1 MTYKE
6 SLSYL
11 KSLNPSGIRLG
22 LEPIV
27 SLLGRMGN
35 PQESFPSVIVAG
47 TNGKGS
53 VAAILASILTAAG
66 FKTGLYTSPDL
77 VDFRERIRIDGE
89 MISPKEVVDCLHDVK
104 SHVTETVSYFEFITA
119 MAFSHFTRRK
129 IDIAVLEVGL
139 GGRLDATNVVNP
151 LVSVITNI
159 SREHEEY
166 LGNSLA
172 KIAFEKGGVI
182 KEGGVCVT
190 AASQKP
196 VLSVLADICQKKNA
210 RLFRLG
216 NDFTTRKGKDA
227 VFSYRGLQRNF
238 SSLRSPFTGIHQIA
252 NAALALAA
260 MEVISSAGARF
271 SVSDEAVIKGLRA
284 AQWEGRLEVLGR
296 SPLFIVDGA
305 HNPAGVATLARALE
319 NDFTYRKLVL
329 IFGVMG
335 DKNYRMMAKRLFPLA
350 DRIVL
355 TRPPSERSLAPQV
368 LAALASEFNDK
379 VEILEE
385 PEDAL
390 NRSFFLAGEDD
401 AICAAGSLYLVG
413 EMKRVLGKAKP
424 HGHPS
429 KTNTLKVNNSAKK

>member
-1 MTYKE
+1 MTYTE

-22 LEPIV
+22 LEPIA
-27 SLLGRMGN
+27 SLLDRMGN
-35 PQESFPSVIVAG
+35 PQDSFPSVIVAG

-53 VAAILASILTAAG
+53 VAAIMASILTHAG

-89 MISPKEVVDCLHDVK
+89 MISPDEVVDCLHDVK
-104 SHVTETVSYFEFITA
+104 DNVTETISYFEFITA
-119 MAFSHFTRRK
+119 MAFSHFRKRK
-129 IDIAVLEVGL
+129 IDIAILEVGL

-190 AASQKP
+190 AASQKT
-196 VLSVLADICQKKNA
+196 VLSVLSDICRERNA

-216 NDFTTRKGKDA
+216 KDFTARKGKDA

-238 SSLRSPFTGIHQIA
+238 RSLRSPFVGMHQIA

-260 MEVISSAGARF
+260 MEAISLVGARF
-271 SVSDEAVIKGLRA
+271 PVPDEAVMKGLRS

-305 HNPAGVATLARALE
+305 HNPAGVATLRRALE
-319 NDFTYRKLVL
+319 NDFTYRKLIL

-350 DRIVL
+350 DWIVI

-368 LAALASEFNDK
+368 LATLASEFNDN

-390 NRSFFLAGEDD
+390 NRAFFLAGEDD

-413 EMKRVLGKAKP
+413 EIKKVLSKTKSP
-424 HGHPS
+424 VHQS
-429 KTNTLKVNNSAKK
+429 KTNIQKVKNSAKK

>member
-1 MTYKE
+1 MTYAE

-22 LEPIV
+22 LEPIA
-27 SLLGRMGN
+27 SLLDRMGN
-35 PQESFPSVIVAG
+35 PQDSCPSVIVAG

-53 VAAILASILTAAG
+53 VAAILASIFTAAG

-89 MISPKEVVDCLHDVK
+89 MISPKDVVDRLDDVK

-119 MAFSHFTRRK
+119 MAFAHFQQRK
-129 IDIAVLEVGL
+129 IDIAILEVGL

-172 KIAFEKGGVI
+172 KIAREKGGVI
-182 KEGGVCVT
+182 KDGGVCVT
-190 AASQKP
+190 AASQKS
-196 VLSVLADICQKKNA
+196 VLSVLSDICRERNA

-216 NDFTTRKGKDA
+216 KDFTARKGNDA
-227 VFSYRGLQRNF
+227 VFSYRGIRRNF
-238 SSLRSPFTGIHQIA
+238 SSLRSPFVGSHQIA

-260 MEVISSAGARF
+260 MEAIASADARF
-271 SVSDEAVIKGLRA
+271 SVPDEAVIEGLRSA
-284 AQWEGRLEVLGR
+284 RWEGRLEVLGR
-296 SPLFIVDGA
+296 FPLFIVDGA
-305 HNPAGVATLARALE
+305 HNPAGVATLRRALE
-319 NDFTYRKLVL
+319 NDFTYRKLIL

-350 DRIVL
+350 DRIL
-355 TRPPSERSLAPQV
+355 ITRPPSERSLDPQV
-368 LAALASEFNDK
+368 LALLASEFNDN
-379 VEILEE
+379 VEVLEE

-390 NRSFFLAGEDD
+390 NRAFSLAGEND

-413 EMKRVLGKAKP
+413 EIKKVR
-424 HGHPS
+424 S
-429 KTNTLKVNNSAKK
+429 KSNVRKVKNSAKK

>member
-1 MTYKE
+1 MTYAE

-22 LEPIV
+22 LEPIA
-27 SLLGRMGN
+27 SLLDRMGN
-35 PQESFPSVIVAG
+35 PQDSCPSVIVAG

-53 VAAILASILTAAG
+53 VAAILASIFTAAG

-89 MISPKEVVDCLHDVK
+89 MISPKDVVDRLHDVK

-119 MAFSHFTRRK
+119 MAFAHFQQRK
-129 IDIAVLEVGL
+129 IDIAILEVGL

-172 KIAFEKGGVI
+172 KIAREKGGVI
-182 KEGGVCVT
+182 KDGGVCVT
-190 AASQKP
+190 AASQKS
-196 VLSVLADICQKKNA
+196 VLSVLSDICRERNA

-216 NDFTTRKGKDA
+216 KDFTARKGNDA
-227 VFSYRGLQRNF
+227 VFSYRGIRRNF
-238 SSLRSPFTGIHQIA
+238 SSLRSPFVGSHQIA

-260 MEVISSAGARF
+260 MEAIASADARF
-271 SVSDEAVIKGLRA
+271 SVPDEAVIEGLRSA
-284 AQWEGRLEVLGR
+284 RWEGRLEVLGR
-296 SPLFIVDGA
+296 FPLFIVDGA
-305 HNPAGVATLARALE
+305 HNPAGVATLRRALE
-319 NDFTYRKLVL
+319 NDFTYRKLIL

-350 DRIVL
+350 DRIL
-355 TRPPSERSLAPQV
+355 ITRPPSERSLDPQV
-368 LAALASEFNDK
+368 LALLASEFNDN
-379 VEILEE
+379 VEVLEE

-390 NRSFFLAGEDD
+390 NRAFSLAGEND

-413 EMKRVLGKAKP
+413 EIKKVR
-424 HGHPS
+424 S
-429 KTNTLKVNNSAKK
+429 KSNVRKVKNSAKK